1 MREESLPGMPFPC
14 PSSTLLKQA
23 GADAP
28 SGQLRTWM
36 HALPKTIQHYL
47 SQWRAEWTGESL
59 KQGYLGYVAVSMPRR
74 HRCNSQAQ
82 PGRARSGGTGDR
94 VVSLVGR
101 W

>member
-1 MREESLPGMPFPC
+1 MREESLPGMPFPW

-47 SQWRAEWTGESL
+47 SQWRAEWTG
-59 KQGYLGYVAVSMPRR
+59 
-74 HRCNSQAQ
+74 
-82 PGRARSGGTGDR
+82 
-94 VVSLVGR
+94 
-101 W
+101 